1 MQTLI
6 LGAGGAGCNIVSQL
20 EVEQLATTALFNT
33 DLEALQRHLS
43 SNSYQLGK
51 QLCQGLPPRKFTQAQ
66 QAVEES
72 LAEIEALIKPF
83 KNIFLVAGLGGNTG
97 TAFVEQLAKLVN
109 PTNKKLYLFLTT
121 PLAMEK
127 PRQALAEEVLSQLP
141 EHHETTIYS
150 LAEFSK
156 TAPEKDTF
164 VSFLARVDS
173 LIREELTRKLKFIG
187 ESYD

>member
-51 QLCQGLPPRKFTQAQ
+51 QLCQGLPPKKFTQAQ

-72 LAEIEALIKPF
+72 LAEIEALIKPYRT
-83 KNIFLVAGLGGNTG
+83 IFLVAGLGGNTG
-97 TAFVEQLAKLVN
+97 TAFVEQLVKLIN
-109 PTNKKLYLFLTT
+109 PANKKLYLFLIT
-121 PLAMEK
+121 PLAME
-127 PRQALAEEVLSQLP
+127 RERLELAEKVLNQLAA
-141 EHHETTIYS
+141 HHQTNIYS
-150 LAEFSK
+150 LAELSK

-164 VSFLARVDS
+164 ASFLARVDS
-173 LIREELTRKLKFIG
+173 LIRSEVYKKTSSRR
-187 ESYD
+187 